1 MIIDNDLNQ
10 TQIGFKM
17 ETKLVNYK
25 LPVDMIKQIEDMS
38 TGNKTAL
45 VIELLQQAISMR
57 EINEQTRWYM
67 YEGAKRSPSYE
78 DDPKSVRNVVD
89 GLHV

>member
-1 MIIDNDLNQ
+1 M
-10 TQIGFKM
+10 K
-17 ETKLVNYK
+17 TKLVNYK
-25 LPVDMIKQIEDMS
+25 LPVDLIGQIEELS

-45 VIELLQQAISMR
+45 VIDLLKQAVSMR
-57 EINEQTRWYM
+57 EVNEQTRWYM

-78 DDPKSVRNVVD
+78 DDPKSLRNVVD

>member
-1 MIIDNDLNQ
+1 
-10 TQIGFKM
+10 M

-25 LPVDMIKQIEDMS
+25 LPVDLIEQIAELS

-45 VIELLQQAISMR
+45 VIELLKQAVSMR
-57 EINEQTRWYM
+57 EVNEQTRWYM

-78 DDPKSVRNVVD
+78 DNPKSLRSVVD

>member
-1 MIIDNDLNQ
+1 MD
-10 TQIGFKM
+10 
-17 ETKLVNYK
+17 TKLVNYK
-25 LPVDMIKQIEDMS
+25 LPVDLIEQIEGLS

-45 VIELLQQAISMR
+45 VIDLLKQAVSMR
-57 EINEQTRWYM
+57 EVNEQTRWYM

-78 DDPKSVRNVVD
+78 DNPKSLRNVVD

>member
-1 MIIDNDLNQ
+1 
-10 TQIGFKM
+10 M

-25 LPVDMIKQIEDMS
+25 LPVDLIEQIEGLS

-45 VIELLQQAISMR
+45 VIDLINQAICLR
-57 EINEQTRWYM
+57 EVKEEIRLDM
-67 YEGAKRSPSYE
+67 YSAAKKSISKRGHDFSPKE
-78 DDPKSVRNVVD
+78 LRKLID

>member
-1 MIIDNDLNQ
+1 
-10 TQIGFKM
+10 M

-25 LPVDMIKQIEDMS
+25 LPVELIEQIEELS

-45 VIELLQQAISMR
+45 VIDLLKQAVSMR
-57 EINEQTRWYM
+57 SVNEQTRWYM

-78 DDPKSVRNVVD
+78 DNPKSLRNVVD